1 MLGLDM
7 YHGTGNDE
15 PETRI
20 DGKRGRR
27 IAIVGARVAGA
38 YAGLLLSRLG
48 YEVLLFDDS
57 IEKEKPCG
65 GGVTF
70 KALRRM
76 HWFHEHPLPHTEI
89 ASIRLMAHDGYASEL
104 PLPHP
109 IHVFSRFSLDSC
121 LRQWAVE
128 SGVHFRAERV
138 LKVTAESCGWA
149 IETSSGAIEADY
161 LVGADGANSLVRN
174 SQCGRFASADL
185 CLALGYNLPGLYDPG
200 RVLIRFQESGFH
212 GYLWSFPRVDH
223 SSVGIGRW
231 LPEAHGSDLRD
242 RVDAFIS
249 EHYPDVGSEKRYY
262 AARIPCLGRK
272 SLLQQRVCGP
282 GWAIL
287 GDAAGFTD
295 AITSEGIYYA
305 LRSAEL
311 LAESFQRG
319 DPSSYERAW
328 RSDFR
333 ADLESAAVWRDRFY
347 GSMVLAQTF
356 IRRSLQSVR
365 HSHTVRGL
373 LDGLI
378 GGNLTY
384 SSMFRNLVFRS
395 PTILLQMVRDKAAA
409 RKSNTNN

>member
-1 MLGLDM
+1 V
-7 YHGTGNDE
+7 
-15 PETRI
+15 
-20 DGKRGRR
+20 
-27 IAIVGARVAGA
+27 IVGARVAGA

-48 YEVLLFDDS
+48 YEVLLLDDS
-57 IEKEKPCG
+57 VEREKPCG

-89 ASIRLMAHDGYASEL
+89 ATIRLVSHDGYASEL

-109 IHVFSRFSLDSC
+109 IHVFSRLSLDSC

-128 SGVHFRAERV
+128 SGVRFSPERV
-138 LKVTAESCGWA
+138 LNVTAENSGWS
-149 IETSSGAIEADY
+149 IETSSGGIEADY
-161 LVGADGANSLVRN
+161 LVGADGANSLVRS
-174 SQCGRFASADL
+174 SQVGRFASGDL

-200 RVLIRFQESGFH
+200 TLLIEFQESGFH

-231 LPEAHGSDLRD
+231 LPEARASDLRN
-242 RVDAFIS
+242 RVDVFIA
-249 EHYPDVGSEKRYY
+249 ERYPEVGSEKRFY

-272 SLLQQRVCGP
+272 SLLRQRVCGSR
-282 GWAIL
+282 WALL
-287 GDAAGFTD
+287 GDAAGFAD

-311 LAESFQRG
+311 LAESFKRG

-328 RSDFR
+328 RLDFR
-333 ADLESAAVWRDRFY
+333 VDLESAAAWRDRFY

-373 LDGLI
+373 LDDLI
-378 GGNLTY
+378 GGDLTY
-384 SSMFRNLVFRS
+384 YSMFRNLVFRS
-395 PTILLQMVRDKAAA
+395 PSILLQIFRDKAAM
-409 RKSNTNN
+409 RKNIGPN